1 MLNST
6 RAFGGT
12 FEYQFQ
18 NPSRKDLALMAQVL
32 GNDNSPKSWMR
43 GSGGDSESDL
53 VGRTSGHISGDF
65 KELIVIGGSAG
76 SIELLPN
83 LLRGLREKT
92 DAPIFV
98 VIHVSPASNGK
109 WIHAMS
115 RQTGLQ
121 MKPAEANCPIRR
133 GDIIFAKGDYH
144 LVVQSQKSTFVHG
157 PFENKFR
164 PSIDVLFR
172 SAAVKHGPR
181 VVGILLSGLLDDGCA
196 GALAIETCGGV
207 CLVQDPEDALFGD
220 LPANAR
226 EVLANPIIAAASE
239 LPQALEKVLKR
250 EEPVKEIA
258 PPVNLIR
265 EVAMGTD
272 ACSHVEDLNQIG
284 TPSPFGCP
292 ECGGPMWKLDT
303 GPMDR
308 FRCHIGHSHT
318 ARSLLEAKDEQV
330 NQALWVAL
338 RALEER
344 IRILEKLD
352 RKRGGS
358 MGHFD
363 SMAKRLSETRRHAD
377 VLRRLILNPPEEQL
391 ADPPMAEPLQESRA

>member
-1 MLNST
+1 
-6 RAFGGT
+6 
-12 FEYQFQ
+12 
-18 NPSRKDLALMAQVL
+18 MAQVL
-32 GNDNSPKSWMR
+32 GNENSPKSWMR
-43 GSGGDSESDL
+43 DSNGNAVGESGSDL
-53 VGRTSGHISGDF
+53 ESRVVGDF

-76 SIELLPN
+76 AIELLPN

-98 VIHVSPASNGK
+98 VIHVSPASDGK
-109 WIHAMS
+109 WIRAMS
-115 RQTGLQ
+115 RQTGLP
-121 MKPAEANCPIRR
+121 MRPAEADRPIRR
-133 GDIIFAKGDYH
+133 GEIVFAKGDYH
-144 LVVQSQKSTFVHG
+144 LVVHSQKSTFVHG

-181 VVGILLSGLLDDGCA
+181 VFGILLSGLLDDGCA
-196 GALAIETCGGV
+196 GGLAIESCGGV

-226 EVLANPIIAAASE
+226 DILTKPVVAKASD
-239 LPQALEKVLKR
+239 LPEAFEQVLKR
-250 EEPVKEIA
+250 MEPAKEIT
-258 PPVNLIR
+258 PPINLVR

-284 TPSPFGCP
+284 KPSPFGCP
-292 ECGGPMWKLDT
+292 ECGGPMWKLDA

-318 ARSLLEAKDEQV
+318 SRSLLEAKDEQV

-344 IRILEKLD
+344 VRILEKLD

-358 MGHFD
+358 FGQYD

-377 VLRRLILNPPEEQL
+377 VLRRLILDPPEEQL
-391 ADPPMAEPLQESRA
+391 ANAPVAEPLQESRA